1 MKKLRLDTDD
11 IRVAGFEV
19 MPADAARRGTVMGQE
34 EMPTGYLCPTN
45 GEDPTCRLG
54 SCYSGS
60 PCSHCP

>member
-1 MKKLRLDTDD
+1 MKKLRLDTED

-19 MPADAARRGTVMGQE
+19 MSAGVAREGTVMARE
-34 EMPTGYLCPTN
+34 DMPTGFCPTN
-45 GEDPTCRLG
+45 GEDPTCRMG

>member
-19 MPADAARRGTVMGQE
+19 MPADVAGEGTVMARE
-34 EMPTGYLCPTN
+34 DMPTGFCPTN
-45 GEDPTCRLG
+45 GEDPTCRMG